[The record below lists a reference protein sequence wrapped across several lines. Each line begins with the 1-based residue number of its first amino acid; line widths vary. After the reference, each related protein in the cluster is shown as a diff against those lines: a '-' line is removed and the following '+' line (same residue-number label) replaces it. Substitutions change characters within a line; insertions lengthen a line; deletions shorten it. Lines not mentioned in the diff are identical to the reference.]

1 MESFVEQPLAP
12 TLSGFAM
19 ARVLCDIRNHARIED
34 HLPIARGINAAIEVE
49 IRAFQYEARLFCYV
63 RQCVQT
69 IWKQDHS
76 RFIDWSDWAWC
87 EHLAILV
94 RNGDDVLALLVFV
107 PRVPNAIAPFFAT
120 VWVPSPCSTLV
131 SRCFSAARCC
141 TLAMNACH
149 SNPSSAHVAKA
160 L

>member
-1 MESFVEQPLAP
+1 MDSFVEQPLAP
-12 TLSGFAM
+12 TFSGFEI
-19 ARVLCDIRNHARIED
+19 ARVLFDIRNHARIED
-34 HLPIARGINAAIEVE
+34 HL
-49 IRAFQYEARLFCYV
+49 FCYV
-63 RQCVQT
+63 LQCFQT
-69 IWKQDHS
+69 IWKQDHI
-76 RFIDWSDWAWC
+76 RFIDWSDWAWY
-87 EHLAILV
+87 EHIAILV

-149 SNPSSAHVAKA
+149 SDPSSAHVAKA